1 MSLNSKVLLTDF
13 LKIFD
18 FSAIFYSKRLF
29 FIPSVRQNIHSCFD
43 YKPDRAGAGEAALTG
58 SI

>member
-1 MSLNSKVLLTDF
+1 MSLNSKVLLTNF
-13 LKIFD
+13 LKFLIFQL
-18 FSAIFYSKRLF
+18 FSIQNAF
-29 FIPSVRQNIHSCFD
+29 FIPSVGQNIHSCFD